1 MRHPHTMA
9 VIALGISIWVFGLPL
24 NAQAKPKS
32 KVFGCTTADLNTN
45 FGSSCVSQAEQD
57 ILRGNNYIHVLVCEG
72 GQMKCCTISNSTNQV
87 QTCRRPAGSAAMSGG
102 LKSLSQAPVLRRGV
116 EGEEEVGEET
126 PIPSWLTESWLKEH
140 EGEELSK

>member
-1 MRHPHTMA
+1 MRLTHTMA
-9 VIALGISIWVFGLPL
+9 VVALGITIWVFALPL
-24 NAQAKPKS
+24 NAQAKPKA

-57 ILRGNNYIHVLVCEG
+57 IIRGHSYTHVLVCEG
-72 GQMKCCTISNSTNQV
+72 GQMKCCTTSNSTQQV
-87 QTCRRPAGSAAMSGG
+87 LNCRRPAGSAAISGG
-102 LKSLSQAPVLRRGV
+102 LKSLSQTPVLRRGV

-140 EGEELSK
+140 EGEKPSK

>member
-1 MRHPHTMA
+1 MRRAHTMA
-9 VIALGISIWVFGLPL
+9 VVALGIAIWLFGLPL

-87 QTCRRPAGSAAMSGG
+87 QTCRRPAGSAARSGG
-102 LKSLSQAPVLRRGV
+102 LKSLNQTPVLRRGV

-126 PIPSWLTESWLKEH
+126 PIPSWLTKSWLKEH
-140 EGEELSK
+140 EGEKLSK

>member
-1 MRHPHTMA
+1 MT
-9 VIALGISIWVFGLPL
+9 VVALGIAILIFGLPL

-87 QTCRRPAGSAAMSGG
+87 QTCRRPAGSAAMSGR
-102 LKSLSQAPVLRRGV
+102 LKSFSQSQVFRRGV

-140 EGEELSK
+140 EGEEHSK

>member
-1 MRHPHTMA
+1 MA
-9 VIALGISIWVFGLPL
+9 VVALSIAIWLFGLPL

-32 KVFGCTTADLNTN
+32 KAFGCTTANLNTN

-57 ILRGNNYIHVLVCEG
+57 IIRGHSYIHVLVCEG

-87 QTCRRPAGSAAMSGG
+87 QTCRRPAGSAAMSGR
-102 LKSLSQAPVLRRGV
+102 LKSFSQAQVFRRGV

-140 EGEELSK
+140 EGEKLSK